1 MLILGGVGPIHSTF
15 FTSLHCWYCWWCR
28 NLANQLI
35 KSLSVI
41 PLFTRFYTSQV
52 VVWDVFHQQYYQCHD
67 LLGLSQVVQDFF
79 HQQYDHASFCRS
91 SFLNALFPHVRKSRC
106 MACSFLSEIW
116 GRETLNPR
124 IPTRRGRIPGDDWKK
139 MESKNPTPTNSPKIN
154 RFHCFFVHFF
164 LVQFWWDLTYL

>member
-91 SFLNALFPHVRKSRC
+91 SFLNALFPHVENRGAWPAVFCRK
-106 MACSFLSEIW
+106 FGEGKPW
-116 GRETLNPR
+116 TLASL
-124 IPTRRGRIPGDDWKK
+124 RGEGESPGTIGKK
-139 MESKNPTPTNSPKIN
+139 WSQKIQPLQI
-154 RFHCFFVHFF
+154 R
-164 LVQFWWDLTYL
+164 QR